1 MPSVA
6 CRLEFHLKAER
17 RGAFRHPEAC
27 PCHPLR
33 ILTLASMAVRC
44 VGSAVAETSVVLPL
58 AVAVSA
64 EATALV
70 AALAGAA
77 IVSVAAE
84 ATATGKGTPV
94 SNALARFRKGVPL
107 PARFLQSRRL
117 LAKPGCQA
125 SPRARGRRIE
135 PC

>member
-1 MPSVA
+1 MPGRAIYQTRIIPPCLETPATLKPSVA

-44 VGSAVAETSVVLPL
+44 MGSAVAETSVVLPL
-58 AVAVSA
+58 VVAVSA
-64 EATALV
+64 E
-70 AALAGAA
+70 A

-84 ATATGKGTPV
+84 ATATGKSARV
-94 SNALARFRKGVPL
+94 SNALARFRKWALPPL
-107 PARFLQSRRL
+107 SLQSRRL
-117 LAKPGCQA
+117 LA
-125 SPRARGRRIE
+125 SL
-135 PC
+135 

>member
-1 MPSVA
+1 MAATGTSSKAVPGRTICQTRITPLRLETPATLKLSVA

-33 ILTLASMAVRC
+33 LLTLASMAVRC

-64 EATALV
+64 AATALV
-70 AALAGAA
+70 VVPAGAV

-84 ATATGKGTPV
+84 ATATGKG
-94 SNALARFRKGVPL
+94 A
-107 PARFLQSRRL
+107 
-117 LAKPGCQA
+117 QA
-125 SPRARGRRIE
+125 Y
-135 PC
+135 

>member
-1 MPSVA
+1 VPGRGIYQTRITPLCQETQASLKPSVA
-6 CRLEFHLKAER
+6 CRPEFHLKAKR

-44 VGSAVAETSVVLPL
+44 AGSAAFIISAVPPV

-64 EATALV
+64 E
-70 AALAGAA
+70 A

-84 ATATGKGTPV
+84 ATAIGKGAQV
-94 SNALARFRKGVPL
+94 SNALARFRKWAL
-107 PARFLQSRRL
+107 PARSLQSRRL
-117 LAKPGCQA
+117 PA
-125 SPRARGRRIE
+125 SI
-135 PC
+135 